1 MANGNKG
8 IAGFLPFPTF
18 GGEQAPGITPVT
30 LQPSPV
36 RFPTS
41 RGPVRRA
48 PEPTTKEKYASLAP
62 LLTEGVLS
70 LFDKD
75 PEVLSDEA
83 YLETLGGL
91 SEEPTLSAAED
102 NRKKLAM
109 LETYKQFGPP
119 EEKDGFGLGEIA
131 HILSAGA
138 MDRGAS
144 DYADTYMQI
153 RKGKQD
159 AQIAK
164 AASRGTFLTSALE
177 DVDNLTYKVFEDADK
192 AQLGVTDRRSG
203 FADPRGDVWVMNDDK
218 TGYTNIK
225 ELEGNWIEQ
234 KYQPSMSLASELKD
248 PRLTELMKA
257 DVELNAKDNAL
268 IATVTLANNAIQLFD
283 AGIADPTQSPLTI
296 VTSIGNLLNSATNN
310 FEQIGAL
317 MGGGDV
323 LNAFADA
330 DDLSAGTA
338 GSIGREGSG
347 RLARQLYVAIQ
358 SGDDAQ
364 MKAAMQAFEEGNPGT
379 SFKDSLGDMAYS
391 NVRTRATMLQLA
403 YMAAAANGQ
412 TGRTLSD
419 KDLAFHLQMVGFG
432 ATQDP
437 QTAKDNLIGFVDT
450 LIKSTDNTI
459 QGTISKN
466 RLTTGRYPL
475 DDEKFTQIIA
485 GYWTPSMD
493 GDIPLWTLPENYE
506 FKDFYKRYGHMP
518 DIKTYQAHD
527 SRFRREGARG
537 TSGTGTNPSDLL
549 RQQLD
554 DLPGLE
560 DIEDLY

>member
-8 IAGFLPFPTF
+8 IGGFLPFPTF
-18 GGEQAPGITPVT
+18 GGQQSPGITPVT

-36 RFPTS
+36 RFPTP

-48 PEPTTKEKYASLAP
+48 PEPTTKEKYGSLAP
-62 LLTEGVLS
+62 IAVEGLLS

-75 PEVLSDEA
+75 PEILSDEE
-83 YLETLGGL
+83 YLSSLGGL
-91 SEEPTLSAAED
+91 SQEPTLAAAED

-119 EEKDGFGLGEIA
+119 EEKDSFGLGEIA
-131 HILSAGA
+131 HILAAGS
-138 MDRGAS
+138 MDRGAK
-144 DYADTYMQI
+144 DYADTYMRI
-153 RKGKQD
+153 RKGKED
-159 AQIAK
+159 ARLAK
-164 AASRGTFLTSALE
+164 GASRGTFLTSALE

-192 AQLGVTDRRSG
+192 ARLGVTDRRSG

-225 ELEGNWIEQ
+225 ALEGNWIEQ

-248 PRLTELMKA
+248 PRLQELMKY
-257 DVELNAKDNAL
+257 DVELNAKDTAL
-268 IATVTLANNAIQLFD
+268 ISTVTLANEAIKMFD
-283 AGIADPTQSPLTI
+283 AGIADPTQEPLTV
-296 VTSIGNLLNSATNN
+296 VTSIGNLLNSATAN

-317 MGGGDV
+317 MGGGNV

-330 DDLSAGTA
+330 DDLSDGTA

-347 RLARQLYVAIQ
+347 QLAKRLYQAIQ

-379 SFKDSLGDMAYS
+379 NFKASLGDMAYN

-419 KDLAFHLQMVGFG
+419 KDLAFHLEMVGFG
-432 ATQDP
+432 ATQDA
-437 QTAKDNLIGFVDT
+437 QTAKDNLLGFVDT
-450 LIKSTDNTI
+450 LVNSTDNTI
-459 QGTISKN
+459 RGAISQN

-485 GYWTPSMD
+485 GYW
-493 GDIPLWTLPENYE
+493 IPPTVNGKPDWLDAANYE
-506 FKDFYKRYGHMP
+506 FKDFYKRFGDIP
-518 DIKTYQAHD
+518 DIKKYREHT
-527 SRFRREGARG
+527 RRKELREMG
-537 TSGTGTNPSDLL
+537 TERTEPRKQLQKDL
-549 RQQLD
+549 D
-554 DLPGLE
+554 ELE
-560 DIEDLY
+560 SLY

>member
-8 IAGFLPFPTF
+8 IGGFLPFPTF
-18 GGEQAPGITPVT
+18 GGQQSPGITPVT

-36 RFPTS
+36 RFPTP

-62 LLTEGVLS
+62 IAVEGLLS

-75 PEVLSDEA
+75 PEILSDEE
-83 YLETLGGL
+83 YLSSLGGL
-91 SEEPTLSAAED
+91 SQEPTLAAAED

-119 EEKDGFGLGEIA
+119 EEKDSFGLGEIA
-131 HILSAGA
+131 HILAAGS
-138 MDRGAS
+138 MDRGAK
-144 DYADTYMQI
+144 DYADTYMRI
-153 RKGKQD
+153 RKGKED
-159 AQIAK
+159 ARLAK
-164 AASRGTFLTSALE
+164 GASRGTFLTSALE
-177 DVDNLTYKVFEDADK
+177 DVDNLTYKVYEEADK
-192 AQLGVTDRRSG
+192 ARLGVTDRRSG

-225 ELEGNWIEQ
+225 ALEGNWIEQ

-248 PRLTELMKA
+248 PRLQELMKY
-257 DVELNAKDNAL
+257 DVELNAKDTAL
-268 IATVTLANNAIQLFD
+268 ISTVTLANEAIKMFD
-283 AGIADPTQSPLTI
+283 AGIADPTQEPLTV
-296 VTSIGNLLNSATNN
+296 VTSIGNLLNSATAN

-317 MGGGDV
+317 MGGGNV

-330 DDLSAGTA
+330 DDLRDGTA

-347 RLARQLYVAIQ
+347 QLAKRLYQAIQ

-379 SFKDSLGDMAYS
+379 NFKASLGDMAYN

-419 KDLAFHLQMVGFG
+419 KDLAFHLEMVGFG
-432 ATQDP
+432 ATQDA
-437 QTAKDNLIGFVDT
+437 QTAKDNLLGFVDN
-450 LIKSTDNTI
+450 LVNSTDNTI
-459 QGTISKN
+459 RGAISQN

-485 GYWTPSMD
+485 GYW
-493 GDIPLWTLPENYE
+493 IPPTVNGKPNWLDAANYE
-506 FKDFYKRYGHMP
+506 FKDFYKRFGDIP
-518 DIKTYQAHD
+518 DIKKYQQHT
-527 SRFRREGARG
+527 RRKELREMG
-537 TSGTGTNPSDLL
+537 TERTEPRKQLQKDL
-549 RQQLD
+549 D
-554 DLPGLE
+554 ELE
-560 DIEDLY
+560 SLY